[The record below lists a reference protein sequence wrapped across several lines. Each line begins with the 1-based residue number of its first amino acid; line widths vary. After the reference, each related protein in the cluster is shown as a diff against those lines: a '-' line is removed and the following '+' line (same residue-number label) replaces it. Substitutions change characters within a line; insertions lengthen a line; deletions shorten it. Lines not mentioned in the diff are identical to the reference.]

1 MKRLVFLLAFVLFT
15 IPVYMQETDSS
26 ALQNPESPAEIH
38 DVIPPDDPEIVSV
51 AVKDTIRLKIGNKGI
66 TILED
71 ENGTVVKVT
80 DLNENKKVKESREEK
95 EIVIEEDTDDTAA
108 PQKPAR
114 NKIKGHWAGFAFGL
128 NNFVDKDFSISRT
141 DENQFMDLNTSKSW
155 NYNLNLF
162 EQSFGLGSDKIG
174 LVTGL
179 GFAFNNYH
187 FDGNN
192 SITKDSLGNTVS
204 LDYSSRGIHLEKT
217 KLATTYLNLPVLLEF
232 QFPGPPKKRLYFSV
246 GVVGGLK
253 IGSHT
258 KVIYKLDGRQK
269 DKIRDDF
276 NLSPLRYAYTARVGY
291 RNLQV
296 YGNYYATPLFEKNR
310 GPELF
315 PIDVGLCLS
324 F

>member
-1 MKRLVFLLAFVLFT
+1 MKRFLLMLAFTALV
-15 IPVYMQETDSS
+15 IPAYMQDIDSS
-26 ALQNPESPAEIH
+26 TFAGTENPDELSDSTSPQK
-38 DVIPPDDPEIVSV
+38 VVIVSTDTK
-51 AVKDTIRLKIGNKGI
+51 KDTVRLKIGKKGI
-66 TILED
+66 AIIDDGTETI
-71 ENGTVVKVT
+71 VKVT
-80 DLNENKKVKESREEK
+80 EIDDDKNPDKKSFEEIKVDKEAKNQEEK
-95 EIVIEEDTDDTAA
+95 AS
-108 PQKPAR
+108 PPR
-114 NKIKGHWAGFAFGL
+114 MKGHWAGFAFGL
-128 NNFVDKDFSISRT
+128 NNFVDKNFSMSRT
-141 DENQFMDLNTSKSW
+141 DENRFMDLNTGKSW

-162 EQSFGLGSDKIG
+162 EQSFGLYSDKIG

-179 GFAFNNYH
+179 GFSFNNYH

-192 SITKDSLGNTVS
+192 SITKDSVENTVS
-204 LDYSSRGIHLEKT
+204 LDYGARGIHLEKT
-217 KLATTYLNLPVLLEF
+217 KLATTYLNLPILLEF

-246 GVVGGLK
+246 GIVGGLK
-253 IGSHT
+253 VGSHT
-258 KVIYKLDGRQK
+258 KVIYKLDGKQK

-310 GPELF
+310 GPKLF

>member
-1 MKRLVFLLAFVLFT
+1 MKRLLLMLVFTAFV
-15 IPVYMQETDSS
+15 IPAYMQDSDSS
-26 ALQNPESPAEIH
+26 GIAGTEKPDGLSDSTSSER
-38 DVIPPDDPEIVSV
+38 VIIVS
-51 AVKDTIRLKIGNKGI
+51 ADNKKDTVRLKIGKKGI
-66 TILED
+66 AIIEDGPETI
-71 ENGTVVKVT
+71 VKVT
-80 DLNENKKVKESREEK
+80 EIDEDKKPDEKAPEEVEIETESKSYGAKTSHPRM
-95 EIVIEEDTDDTAA
+95 
-108 PQKPAR
+108 
-114 NKIKGHWAGFAFGL
+114 KGHWAGFAFGL
-128 NNFVDKDFSISRT
+128 NNFVDRDFSMSRT
-141 DENQFMDLNTSKSW
+141 DENRFMDLNTGKSW

-162 EQSFGLGSDKIG
+162 EQSFGLYSDKIG

-204 LDYSSRGIHLEKT
+204 LDYGARGINLEKT
-217 KLATTYLNLPVLLEF
+217 KLATTYLNLPLLLEF
-232 QFPGPPKKRLYFSV
+232 QLPGPPKKRLYFSL

-253 IGSHT
+253 LGSHT
-258 KVIYKLDGRQK
+258 KVIYKLDGKQK